1 MKDIMADNNEAEDVD
16 DSRVRVY
23 LRLRPMNKLEESKRS
38 KDCIEMHDNPK
49 TLTVDSPLQGTFDF
63 TFDMVCFLLPID

>member
-1 MKDIMADNNEAEDVD
+1 MKDQAVLSNEAEDD
-16 DSRVRVY
+16 DSRVHVC

-49 TLTVDSPLQGTFDF
+49 LVTVDSPLQGTFDF
-63 TFDMVCFLLPID
+63 TFDMVRR